1 MTHQDTQKLL
11 MKNKVINKITGE
23 IFDVEEVEDNR
34 NGNIFYKRLIDGRI
48 YLPEQIQS
56 LELFRIQAAIDA
68 LKVAA
73 EYGLSASDIGD
84 DKREQDALVQ
94 YSVDVADKL
103 MLKLLAKLT
112 KKG

>member
-1 MTHQDTQKLL
+1 

-68 LKVAA
+68 LKAAA
-73 EYGLSASDIGD
+73 EYGLSASVIGD
-84 DKREQDALVQ
+84 DEREQDALVQ

-103 MLKLLAKLT
+103 MLKLLAELT
-112 KKG
+112 KKD